1 MWPIFVNIPIINLKQ
16 QIIVLVDYG
25 IEFASA
31 IMILFVIFLLVS
43 WADDLHIF
51 IRLGILTSKYSFSI
65 STRTTMEQFIKASL
79 EKIVSMRIKNVDE
92 MLLSKFF

>member
-16 QIIVLVDYG
+16 QIIVLVDYD

-43 WADDLHIF
+43 CADDLHIF
-51 IRLGILTSKYSFSI
+51 IRLGVLTSKYSFSI